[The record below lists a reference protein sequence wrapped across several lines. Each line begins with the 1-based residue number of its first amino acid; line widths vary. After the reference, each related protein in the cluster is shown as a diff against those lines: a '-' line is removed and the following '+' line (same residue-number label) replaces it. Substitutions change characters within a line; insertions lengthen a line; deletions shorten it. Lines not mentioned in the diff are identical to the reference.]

1 MGNFQKFVA
10 LLANKWYMHACT
22 TFSQPHPL
30 AASKDE
36 LLNGNCHKC
45 FMSDIRIGKCPKFR
59 FDIY

>member
-1 MGNFQKFVA
+1 MGNFLKFVA

-36 LLNGNCHKC
+36 LLNGNCHI
-45 FMSDIRIGKCPKFR
+45 SVL
-59 FDIY
+59 